1 MFDLGFPKSL
11 FSKNKKTPESL
22 SAGAHLDAISDE
34 TYASD
39 VRKMIL
45 EEEPGG
51 RTMTVIAYET
61 LKVIYAYSVK
71 LKSEGKYPEFS
82 LESLI
87 ASTIEQ
93 GKKAKSQNDEI
104 NWRRFTWFAT
114 AASVMR
120 LDWAVIKRHPE
131 LVQVGAEI
139 WLALASSGA
148 HIVPLTKDSAIWTDE
163 EKFRY
168 SGLSDA
174 GDGIAHVLNF
184 VVPER
189 YLRMTEFQTFAEQN
203 NMFIVKHSESRP
215 SAFKKTNVLPV
226 GPNCR

>member
-1 MFDLGFPKSL
+1 VGVVAQEIAMVDLGFLKSL
-11 FSKNKKTPESL
+11 FSKSKKTPESL
-22 SAGAHLDAISDE
+22 FAGAHLDAISDE

-61 LKVIYAYSVK
+61 LKVIYAYSMK

-131 LVQVGAEI
+131 LAQVGAEI
-139 WLALASSGA
+139 WLAGKLWRSHRSSVLFG
-148 HIVPLTKDSAIWTDE
+148 LTRKS
-163 EKFRY
+163 F
-168 SGLSDA
+168 
-174 GDGIAHVLNF
+174 GILFCPMRAMAL
-184 VVPER
+184 
-189 YLRMTEFQTFAEQN
+189 L
-203 NMFIVKHSESRP
+203 MF
-215 SAFKKTNVLPV
+215 
-226 GPNCR
+226 